1 MGRAIGSPR
10 ATMASILLGVSLLS
24 GLAAAL
30 KEGSGGPA
38 PSASPATEPKKPEK
52 SDEKPDVA
60 AAGVV
65 WQRVVPGG
73 GPGIDGRPGQGWFD
87 AMNSRDCAALPGLGG
102 EGVRAVYR
110 GLGQACLAVTQGAV
124 QSWGPAARE
133 LANVEQAPAS
143 CTDGFAYR
151 LLRDLVIAH
160 LLRPD
165 RPPVITG
172 EKTVHMC

>member
-10 ATMASILLGVSLLS
+10 TTMASILLGVSLLS

-30 KEGSGGPA
+30 KEGPEGPA
-38 PSASPATEPKKPEK
+38 PSASSTAKPKKPEK
-52 SDEKPDVA
+52 SDEKPDIA
-60 AAGVV
+60 PAGVV
-65 WQRVVPGG
+65 WQHVAPGA
-73 GPGIDGRPGQGWFD
+73 GPGINGWPGQGWFD
-87 AMNSRDCAALPGLGG
+87 AMNTHNCATLSGLGG

-110 GLGQACLAVTQGAV
+110 GLGQACLAATQGAA

-133 LANVEQAPAS
+133 LANVERAPTS

-165 RPPVITG
+165 QPPVITG